1 MINIEKILFKNI
13 YYTVEDKIILNNVN
27 FSLLKNK
34 INILIGSNGAG
45 KTSLLE
51 VLAGI
56 RKTELD
62 IDRNE
67 ILYLNLDYLIF
78 DKLSVKEFLNMII
91 QINKTEH
98 PEKILN
104 DCSELNLNA
113 LYDVQVQ
120 YLSLGQSQKLL
131 IQVALLS
138 NRNIIL
144 LDEPFNGLDYD
155 SKIILNRLLN
165 KYKNKKTFF
174 LATHDIESIG
184 NVTDHIV
191 KLDKGMIKN

>member
-1 MINIEKILFKNI
+1 MINIEKILFQNI
-13 YYTVEDKIILNNVN
+13 HYAVEDKIILNNVN
-27 FSLLKNK
+27 FILLKNK

-51 VLAGI
+51 VLSGI

-67 ILYLNLDYLIF
+67 ILYLNLEYLIF
-78 DKLSVKEFLNMII
+78 DKLTVKEFLNMII
-91 QINKTEH
+91 QINKTKH

-104 DCSELNLNA
+104 DCSDLNINA
-113 LYDVQVQ
+113 LYEVQVQ
-120 YLSLGQSQKLL
+120 YLSLGQRQKLL

-138 NRNIIL
+138 NKNIIL
-144 LDEPFNGLDYD
+144 LDEPFNGLDHK
-155 SKIILNRLLN
+155 SKIILNKLLN

-174 LATHDIESIG
+174 LATHDIESIE
-184 NVTDHIV
+184 NITDNIV
-191 KLDKGMIKN
+191 KLDKGLIIK

>member
-1 MINIEKILFKNI
+1 M
-13 YYTVEDKIILNNVN
+13 
-27 FSLLKNK
+27 
-34 INILIGSNGAG
+34 
-45 KTSLLE
+45 KT
-51 VLAGI
+51 
-56 RKTELD
+56 
-62 IDRNE
+62 
-67 ILYLNLDYLIF
+67 YLNLDYLIF

-174 LATHDIESIG
+174 LQ
-184 NVTDHIV
+184 
-191 KLDKGMIKN
+191 LMISKVSET

>member
-67 ILYLNLDYLIF
+67 DIF
-78 DKLSVKEFLNMII
+78 EFR
-91 QINKTEH
+91 
-98 PEKILN
+98 
-104 DCSELNLNA
+104 
-113 LYDVQVQ
+113 
-120 YLSLGQSQKLL
+120 
-131 IQVALLS
+131 LS
-138 NRNIIL
+138 NFR
-144 LDEPFNGLDYD
+144 
-155 SKIILNRLLN
+155 
-165 KYKNKKTFF
+165 
-174 LATHDIESIG
+174 
-184 NVTDHIV
+184 
-191 KLDKGMIKN
+191 